1 MKSVLVTGGTVR
13 LGLVI
18 ADHLRGLGYRVLT
31 TSSRGDSAADIVAD
45 FRESLGAAK
54 CYAAALNLLGGNPPD
69 AVVNNAALF
78 TGPAPDIEAINLT
91 APKKLTML
99 MAGRE
104 VPGRGCVVNILD
116 ATESEKCGAQSAGGG
131 VQSAECGAR
140 SAECGAQSAECGV
153 QSAGGGARSA
163 KYSESKR
170 ELRNFTRSAAVMFSE
185 TLRVNSVSPGPIDEL
200 RPVGVHEKAGD
211 CPLGRPKAVDVARA
225 VAFLIENESVT
236 GVDVPVDG
244 GLSVSL

>member
-13 LGLVI
+13 LGRVI

-31 TSSRGDSAADIVAD
+31 TSSRGGSAADIVAD
-45 FRESLGAAK
+45 FREPLGVAK
-54 CYAAALNLLGGNPPD
+54 CYAAALALLGGNPPD

-78 TGPAPDIEAINLT
+78 TGSDADIESVNLT

-104 VPGRGCVVNILD
+104 VSGRGAVVNILD
-116 ATESEKCGAQSAGGG
+116 ATADTPGRN
-131 VQSAECGAR
+131 V
-140 SAECGAQSAECGV
+140 
-153 QSAGGGARSA
+153 

-170 ELRNFTRSAAVMFSE
+170 GLREYTKTAAVMFSE

-211 CPLGRPKAVDVARA
+211 CPLGRPKALDIARA

-236 GVDVPVDG
+236 GIDIPVDG

>member
-13 LGLVI
+13 LGLII
-18 ADHLRGLGYRVLT
+18 ADHLRGCGYKVIT
-31 TSSRGDSAADIVAD
+31 ASSRGGSGADIVCD
-45 FRESLGAAK
+45 FRESMGAAK

-69 AVVNNAALF
+69 AIVNNAALF
-78 TGPAPDIEAINLT
+78 TGSDADIEAVNLT

-116 ATESEKCGAQSAGGG
+116 ATADTPGRN
-131 VQSAECGAR
+131 V
-140 SAECGAQSAECGV
+140 
-153 QSAGGGARSA
+153 

-170 ELRNFTRSAAVMFSE
+170 GLREYTKTAAVMFSE
-185 TLRVNSVSPGPIDEL
+185 TLRVNSVSPGPINEL

-211 CPLGRPKAVDVARA
+211 CPLGRPKALDIARA

-236 GVDVPVDG
+236 GIDIPVDG

>member
-13 LGLVI
+13 LGLAIAEYLRDCGYKVI
-18 ADHLRGLGYRVLT
+18 TA
-31 TSSRGDSAADIVAD
+31 SSRGDSAADVVAD
-45 FRESLGAAK
+45 FRDPMGPAK
-54 CYAAALNLLGGNPPD
+54 CYAAALRLLGGNPPD
-69 AVVNNAALF
+69 ALVNNAALF
-78 TGPAPDIEAINLT
+78 TGSDPDLEAVNLT
-91 APKKLTML
+91 APRKLTML

-104 VPGRGCVVNILD
+104 TAGRGAVVNILD
-116 ATESEKCGAQSAGGG
+116 ATADTAG
-131 VQSAECGAR
+131 R
-140 SAECGAQSAECGV
+140 NP
-153 QSAGGGARSA
+153 
-163 KYSESKR
+163 KYGETKR
-170 ELRNFTRSAAVMFSE
+170 LLRDYTRVSAAMFSE

-244 GLSVSL
+244 GLSVSASA

>member
-18 ADHLRGLGYRVLT
+18 AEYLRDHGYKVIT
-31 TSSRGDSAADIVAD
+31 ASSRGDSAADVVAD
-45 FRESLGAAK
+45 FRDPMGPAK
-54 CYAAALNLLGGNPPD
+54 CYAAALRLLGGDPPD
-69 AVVNNAALF
+69 ALVNNAALF
-78 TGPAPDIEAINLT
+78 TGSDPDLEAVNLT
-91 APKKLTML
+91 APRKLTML

-104 VPGRGCVVNILD
+104 TAGRGAVVNILD
-116 ATESEKCGAQSAGGG
+116 ATADTAG
-131 VQSAECGAR
+131 R
-140 SAECGAQSAECGV
+140 NP
-153 QSAGGGARSA
+153 
-163 KYSESKR
+163 KYGETKR
-170 ELRNFTRSAAVMFSE
+170 LLRDYTRVSAAMFSE

-211 CPLGRPKAVDVARA
+211 CPLGRPKAADVARA

-244 GLSVSL
+244 GLSVSVSASA